1 MSKGLYYYKLQSP
14 YPEDVTKNCKLTINE
29 IDSNFL
35 SLKDED
41 IKSAVF
47 DKESKAVILT
57 RNDGDTIAVDLSDA
71 TYNLNVDKDCTDS
84 GVTLTI
90 TFDGKNGQESFTIN
104 NIVTADTF
112 KNVIEN
118 NVLSKV
124 ITDGTLKGDGTVTAP
139 LGINGTEKT
148 GVLAPVKEVIDL
160 TNGRKLPTA
169 AKKGTRYLT
178 IESVNDYG
186 YLYNVAALSKISNA
200 AKADGKGWRVPS
212 KADWDALLNSIEP
225 CSYANHETASC
236 HAELGRYAGKYLKSE
251 CGWVGQEDCACAS
264 TKPMN
269 GCELPST
276 DNSYVDASD
285 STVPSQTI
293 DTPKGIDKYG
303 FGIFPSGYAM
313 LDGYNRPRFSEYKN
327 TAIFWTTS
335 HVYGDENQD
344 IYVKKFDWNKSG
356 VMQEAQCPTPYF
368 SVRLVKDYDG
378 SNYFDTEYIDG
389 VAYKT
394 VLMPKSKQVW
404 LASNYAKK
412 EGFIKYTEGGEVPE
426 VVDVNNGQ
434 VRDNR
439 KVMFINEWN
448 GDYWEKRPM
457 NEGETVI
464 VEDNC
469 SMSGSSEVK
478 TICWSNENGDKEC
491 VEVEIPTV
499 VQNNLSYRV
508 YTTEN
513 CDQALVNVDDLAI
526 ERILNTI
533 IPIIENE
540 RKERLESESEI
551 RLAISAETQARISG
565 DTELSTRLELE
576 ESNRKTADTNLWA
589 EINNEK
595 LARASGDTEL
605 SIRIDEETSARTEA
619 DNAIEEKINSLSG
632 DTNASLEAIR
642 EAISAETNAR
652 EEADADLNTKL
663 NGEVDRAKEAE
674 KGLSDRIKA
683 EGERAIQAENSLS
696 TRIDEEAARATSK
709 ENEINNQ
716 LVDTSKSP
724 FTMSIASG
732 KDAPNIVIPSKDN
745 LDSHAIKIV
754 LDSNFGEI

>member
-178 IESVNDYG
+178 IEYINDYG

-251 CGWVGQEDCACAS
+251 CGWVGQEDCSCTS

-276 DNSYVDASD
+276 DNSYVDAGD

-303 FGIFPSGYAM
+303 FGILPSGYAM
-313 LDGYNRPRFSEYKN
+313 LDGYNRPTFNEYKN

-356 VMQEAQCPTPYF
+356 VMQEAQCPTPYL

-426 VVDVNNGQ
+426 VVDVNNGL

-478 TICWSNENGDKEC
+478 TICWSNEDGKKEC

-595 LARASGDTEL
+595 LARVSGDTEL

-642 EAISAETNAR
+642 AAISAETNAR
-652 EEADADLNTKL
+652 EEADADLETRL

>member
-84 GVTLTI
+84 GVTITI

-112 KNVIEN
+112 KNFIEN

-124 ITDGTLKGDGTVTAP
+124 ITDGTLKGYGTVTAP
-139 LGINGTEKT
+139 LGLNGTEKT

-178 IESVNDYG
+178 IEYINDYG

-276 DNSYVDASD
+276 DNSYVDAGD

-293 DTPKGIDKYG
+293 DTPNGIDKYG
-303 FGIFPSGYAM
+303 FGILPSGYAM
-313 LDGYNRPRFSEYKN
+313 LDGYNRPTFSEYKS

-356 VMQEAQCPTPYF
+356 VMQEAQCPTPYL

-394 VLMPKSKQVW
+394 VLMSKSKQVW

-426 VVDVNNGQ
+426 VVDVNNGL

-448 GDYWEKRPM
+448 GYYWEKRPM

-478 TICWSNENGDKEC
+478 TICWSNENGEKEC
-491 VEVEIPTV
+491 VDVEIPTV

-551 RLAISAETQARISG
+551 RLAISAETQARVSG
-565 DTELSTRLELE
+565 DTELSRRLELE
-576 ESNRKTADTNLWA
+576 ESNRNTADTNLWT
-589 EINNEK
+589 EINDEK
-595 LARASGDTEL
+595 LARENGDAEL
-605 SIRIDEETSARTEA
+605 SRRIDEEVSARTEA

-632 DTNASLEAIR
+632 DTNTSLEAIR
-642 EAISAETNAR
+642 AAISAETKAR
-652 EEADADLNTKL
+652 EDADADLETRL

-674 KGLSDRIKA
+674 KGLHEEIVA
-683 EGERAIQAENSLS
+683 ETERATQAENSLS
-696 TRIDEEAARATSK
+696 SRIDEEVARATSK
-709 ENEINNQ
+709 ENEINDQ

-745 LDSHAIKIV
+745 LDSHAIKIM

>member
-178 IESVNDYG
+178 IEYINDYG

-276 DNSYVDASD
+276 DNSYVDAD
-285 STVPSQTI
+285 DDTVPPQTV

-313 LDGYNRPRFSEYKN
+313 LDGYNRPSFKDYKN

-448 GDYWEKRPM
+448 GYYWEKRPM

-469 SMSGSSEVK
+469 SMSGSSEIK
-478 TICWSNENGDKEC
+478 TICWSNEDGEKEC
-491 VEVEIPTV
+491 VDVEIPTV
-499 VQNNLSYRV
+499 IQNNLSYRV

-513 CDQALVNVDDLAI
+513 CDQALVNVDDLAT

-565 DTELSTRLELE
+565 DTELSRRIELE

-589 EINNEK
+589 GINDEK
-595 LARASGDTEL
+595 LARISGDTEL
-605 SIRIDEETSARTEA
+605 SRRIDEETSARTEA

-642 EAISAETNAR
+642 AAISAEMKAR
-652 EEADADLNTKL
+652 EDADANLENRL
-663 NGEVDRAKEAE
+663 NGEVERAKGAEAAL
-674 KGLSDRIKA
+674 GDLIKA
-683 EGERAIQAENSLS
+683 EEERATQAETDLS
-696 TRIDEEAARATSK
+696 SRIDDEVSRATSK

-745 LDSHAIKIV
+745 LDSHAIKIM

>member
-251 CGWVGQEDCACAS
+251 CGWVGQEDCSCTS

-276 DNSYVDASD
+276 DNSYVDAGD

-303 FGIFPSGYAM
+303 FGILPSGYAM
-313 LDGYNRPRFSEYKN
+313 LDGYNRPSFNEYKN

-356 VMQEAQCPTPYF
+356 VMQEAQCPTHYL

-426 VVDVNNGQ
+426 VVDVNNGL

-478 TICWSNENGDKEC
+478 TICWSNDDGEKEC

-540 RKERLESESEI
+540 RNERLESESEI

-565 DTELSTRLELE
+565 DTELSRRLELE
-576 ESNRKTADTNLWA
+576 ESNRKTADTNLWTG
-589 EINNEK
+589 INDEK
-595 LARASGDTEL
+595 LARVSGDTEL
-605 SIRIDEETSARTEA
+605 LRRIDEEVSARTEA

-632 DTNASLEAIR
+632 DTNASLKAIR
-642 EAISAETNAR
+642 AAISAETKAR
-652 EEADADLNTKL
+652 QDADADLNTKL
-663 NGEVDRAKEAE
+663 NGEVERAKEAE

-683 EGERAIQAENSLS
+683 EGERAIQAEKSLS
-696 TRIDEEAARATSK
+696 SKIDEEAARATSK

-716 LVDTSKSP
+716 LVDTSNSP

-732 KDAPNIVIPSKDN
+732 KDVPNIVIPSKDN
-745 LDSHAIKIV
+745 LDSHAIKIM

>member
-71 TYNLNVDKDCTDS
+71 TYNLNVEKDCTDS

-212 KADWDALLNSIEP
+212 KADWDALLDSIEP

-276 DNSYVDASD
+276 DNSYVDAD
-285 STVPSQTI
+285 DDTVPPQTV

-313 LDGYNRPRFSEYKN
+313 LDGYNRPSFKDYKN

-426 VVDVNNGQ
+426 VVDVNNGL

-478 TICWSNENGDKEC
+478 TICWSNEDGEKEC
-491 VEVEIPTV
+491 VDVEIPTV

-551 RLAISAETQARISG
+551 RLAISAETQARVSG
-565 DTELSTRLELE
+565 DTELSRRLELE
-576 ESNRKTADTNLWA
+576 ESNRKTADTNLWTG
-589 EINNEK
+589 INDEK
-595 LARASGDTEL
+595 LARENGDAEL
-605 SIRIDEETSARTEA
+605 SRRIDEEVSARTEA

-642 EAISAETNAR
+642 AAISAETKAR
-652 EEADADLNTKL
+652 EDADADLETRL
-663 NGEVDRAKEAE
+663 NGEVERAKGAEAAL
-674 KGLSDRIKA
+674 GDLIKA
-683 EGERAIQAENSLS
+683 EEERATQAETDLS
-696 TRIDEEAARATSK
+696 SRIDDEVSRATSK

-732 KDAPNIVIPSKDN
+732 KDAPNIVIPSKDS
-745 LDSHAIKIV
+745 LDSHAIKIM

>member
-178 IESVNDYG
+178 IEYVNDYG

-225 CSYANHETASC
+225 CSYANHEAASC

-251 CGWVGQEDCACAS
+251 CGWVGQKDCSCTS

-276 DNSYVDASD
+276 DNSYVDAGNC
-285 STVPSQTI
+285 TVPSQTI

-303 FGIFPSGYAM
+303 FGILPSGYAM
-313 LDGYNRPRFSEYKN
+313 LDGYNRPSFREYKN

-356 VMQEAQCPTPYF
+356 VMQEAQCPTPYL

-412 EGFIKYTEGGEVPE
+412 EGFIKYAECGQVPE
-426 VVDVNNGQ
+426 VVDVNNGL

-448 GDYWEKRPM
+448 GYYWEKRPM

-478 TICWSNENGDKEC
+478 TICWSNEDGKKEC
-491 VEVEIPTV
+491 VDVEIPTV

-551 RLAISAETQARISG
+551 RLAISAETQARING
-565 DTELSTRLELE
+565 DTELSRRLKLE
-576 ESNRKTADTNLWA
+576 ECARKTADTNLWT

-595 LARASGDTEL
+595 LARISGDREL
-605 SIRIDEETSARTEA
+605 SRRIDEETSARTEA

-632 DTNASLEAIR
+632 DTNESLEAIR
-642 EAISAETNAR
+642 AAISAETKAR
-652 EEADADLNTKL
+652 QDADADLETRL
-663 NGEVDRAKEAE
+663 NGEVARAKGAEAALGE
-674 KGLSDRIKA
+674 EIVA
-683 EGERAIQAENSLS
+683 EEERATQAETDLS
-696 TRIDEEAARATSK
+696 SRIDDEVSRATSK

-732 KDAPNIVIPSKDN
+732 KDVPNIVIPSKDN
-745 LDSHAIKIV
+745 LDSHAIKIM
-754 LDSNFGEI
+754 LNSNFGEI

>member
-139 LGINGTEKT
+139 LGLNGTEKT

-178 IESVNDYG
+178 IEYINDYG

-251 CGWVGQEDCACAS
+251 CGWVGQEDCSCTS

-276 DNSYVDASD
+276 DNSYVDAGD

-303 FGIFPSGYAM
+303 FGILPSGYAM

-356 VMQEAQCPTPYF
+356 VMQEAQCPTTYL

-426 VVDVNNGQ
+426 VVDVNNGL

-457 NEGETVI
+457 SEGETVI

-478 TICWSNENGDKEC
+478 TICWSNENGEKEC
-491 VEVEIPTV
+491 VDVEIPTV

-540 RKERLESESEI
+540 RNERLESESEI

-565 DTELSTRLELE
+565 DTELSRRLELE
-576 ESNRKTADTNLWA
+576 ESNRKTADTNLWTG
-589 EINNEK
+589 INDEK
-595 LARASGDTEL
+595 LARVSGDTEL
-605 SIRIDEETSARTEA
+605 SRRIDEETSARTEA

-642 EAISAETNAR
+642 AAISAETNAR
-652 EEADADLNTKL
+652 EAADADLETRL
-663 NGEVDRAKEAE
+663 NGEVERAKGAEVALGDQIVAE
-674 KGLSDRIKA
+674 K
-683 EGERAIQAENSLS
+683 ERATQAENSLS
-696 TRIDEEAARATSK
+696 SKIDEEVARATSK

-732 KDAPNIVIPSKDN
+732 KDVPNIVIPSKDN
-745 LDSHAIKIV
+745 LDSHAIKIM

>member
-251 CGWVGQEDCACAS
+251 CGWVGQEDCSCTS

-303 FGIFPSGYAM
+303 FGILPSGYAM
-313 LDGYNRPRFSEYKN
+313 LDGYNRPTFSEYKS

-356 VMQEAQCPTPYF
+356 VMQEAQCPTPYL

-412 EGFIKYTEGGEVPE
+412 EGFIKYAEGGEVPE
-426 VVDVNNGQ
+426 VVDVNNGL

-478 TICWSNENGDKEC
+478 TICWSNEDGEKEC
-491 VEVEIPTV
+491 VDVEIPTV

-513 CDQALVNVDDLAI
+513 CDQALVNVDDLAT

-565 DTELSTRLELE
+565 DTELSRRLELE
-576 ESNRKTADTNLWA
+576 ESNRNTADTILWT

-595 LARASGDTEL
+595 LARVSGDTEL
-605 SIRIDEETSARTEA
+605 SRRIDEETSARTEA

-632 DTNASLEAIR
+632 DTNASLESIR
-642 EAISAETNAR
+642 AAISAETKDR
-652 EEADADLNTKL
+652 EDADADLETRL

-696 TRIDEEAARATSK
+696 SKIDEEAARATSK

-732 KDAPNIVIPSKDN
+732 KDVPNIVIPSKDN
-745 LDSHAIKIV
+745 LDSHAIKIM

>member
-71 TYNLNVDKDCTDS
+71 TYNLNVEKDCTDS
-84 GVTLTI
+84 GVTITI

-139 LGINGTEKT
+139 LGLNGTEKT

-212 KADWDALLNSIEP
+212 KADWDALLDSIEP

-276 DNSYVDASD
+276 DNSYVDAD
-285 STVPSQTI
+285 DDTVPPQTI

-313 LDGYNRPRFSEYKN
+313 LDGYNRPRFRDYKN

-469 SMSGSSEVK
+469 SMSGSSEIK

-565 DTELSTRLELE
+565 DTELSKRLELE

-595 LARASGDTEL
+595 LARVSGDTEL
-605 SIRIDEETSARTEA
+605 SIRINEEVSARTEA

-632 DTNASLEAIR
+632 DTNESLEDIR
-642 EAISAETNAR
+642 AAISAETNAR
-652 EEADADLNTKL
+652 EEADADLETRL
-663 NGEVDRAKEAE
+663 NGEVERAKEAE
-674 KGLSDRIKA
+674 KGLGDRITV
-683 EGERAIQAENSLS
+683 EEDRARQAENSLS
-696 TRIDEEAARATSK
+696 SKIDEEAARATSK

-732 KDAPNIVIPSKDN
+732 KDVPNIVIPSKDN

>member
-178 IESVNDYG
+178 IEYINDYG

-313 LDGYNRPRFSEYKN
+313 LDGYNRPTFSEYKN

-356 VMQEAQCPTPYF
+356 VMQEAQCPTPYL

-426 VVDVNNGQ
+426 VVDVNNGL

-478 TICWSNENGDKEC
+478 TICWSNEDGEKEC
-491 VEVEIPTV
+491 VDVEIPTV

-551 RLAISAETQARISG
+551 RIAISAETQARISG
-565 DTELSTRLELE
+565 DTELLRRIELE
-576 ESNRKTADTNLWA
+576 ESNRNTADTNLWA

-595 LARASGDTEL
+595 LARVSGDTEL
-605 SIRIDEETSARTEA
+605 SRRIDEETSARTEA
-619 DNAIEEKINSLSG
+619 DNTIEEKINSLSG

-642 EAISAETNAR
+642 AAISAETNAR
-652 EEADADLNTKL
+652 EEADADLETRL
-663 NGEVDRAKEAE
+663 NGEVARAKEAE
-674 KGLSDRIKA
+674 KGLGDLITA
-683 EGERAIQAENSLS
+683 EKERATQAENSLS
-696 TRIDEEAARATSK
+696 SRIDDEVSRATSR

-732 KDAPNIVIPSKDN
+732 KDVPNIVIPSKDN
-745 LDSHAIKIV
+745 LDSHAIKIM

>member
-47 DKESKAVILT
+47 DKESKTVILT
-57 RNDGDTIAVDLSDA
+57 RNDGNTIAVDLSDA

-212 KADWDALLNSIEP
+212 KADWDALLDSIEP

-269 GCELPST
+269 GCELPYT
-276 DNSYVDASD
+276 DNSYVDAD
-285 STVPSQTI
+285 DDTVPPQTV

-313 LDGYNRPRFSEYKN
+313 LDGYNRPSFRDYKN

-356 VMQEAQCPTPYF
+356 VMQEAQCPTHYL

-478 TICWSNENGDKEC
+478 TICWSNEDGDKEC

-513 CDQALVNVDDLAI
+513 CDQALVNVDDLAT

-540 RKERLESESEI
+540 RNERLESESEI

-565 DTELSTRLELE
+565 DTELSSRLELE
-576 ESNRKTADTNLWA
+576 ENNRKTADTNLWA

-595 LARASGDTEL
+595 LARVSGDTEL
-605 SIRIDEETSARTEA
+605 SIKIDEEASARTEA

-642 EAISAETNAR
+642 AAISAETKAR
-652 EEADADLNTKL
+652 QDADADLETRL
-663 NGEVDRAKEAE
+663 NGEVARATEAE
-674 KGLSDRIKA
+674 KGLSDQIVA
-683 EGERAIQAENSLS
+683 EEERATQAETDLS
-696 TRIDEEAARATSK
+696 SRIDDEVSRATSR
-709 ENEINNQ
+709 EDEIDNQ

>member
-57 RNDGDTIAVDLSDA
+57 RNDGNTIAVDLSDA

-313 LDGYNRPRFSEYKN
+313 LDGYNRPSFRDYKN

-356 VMQEAQCPTPYF
+356 VMQEAQCPTPYL

-478 TICWSNENGDKEC
+478 TICWSNEDGEKEC
-491 VEVEIPTV
+491 VDVEIPTV

-565 DTELSTRLELE
+565 DTELSRRLELE
-576 ESNRKTADTNLWA
+576 ESNRNTADTNLWT

-605 SIRIDEETSARTEA
+605 SRRIDEETSARTEA

-642 EAISAETNAR
+642 AAISAETKAR
-652 EEADADLNTKL
+652 EDADANLDTKL

-674 KGLSDRIKA
+674 KGLHEEIVA
-683 EGERAIQAENSLS
+683 ETERATQAENSLS
-696 TRIDEEAARATSK
+696 TRIDDEVSRATSR
-709 ENEINNQ
+709 EDEIDNQ

>member
-139 LGINGTEKT
+139 LGLNGTEKT

-178 IESVNDYG
+178 IEYINDYG

-251 CGWVGQEDCACAS
+251 CGWVGQEDCSCTS

-276 DNSYVDASD
+276 DNSYVDAAD

-303 FGIFPSGYAM
+303 FGILPSGYAM

-356 VMQEAQCPTPYF
+356 VMQEAQCPTTYL

-426 VVDVNNGQ
+426 VVDVNNGL

-457 NEGETVI
+457 SEGETVI

-478 TICWSNENGDKEC
+478 TICWSNENGEKEC
-491 VEVEIPTV
+491 VDVEIPTV

-540 RKERLESESEI
+540 RNERLESESEI

-565 DTELSTRLELE
+565 DTELSKRLELE
-576 ESNRKTADTNLWA
+576 ESNRKTADTNLWTG
-589 EINNEK
+589 INDEK
-595 LARASGDTEL
+595 LARENGDAEL
-605 SIRIDEETSARTEA
+605 SRRIDEEVSARTEA

-642 EAISAETNAR
+642 AAISAETNAR
-652 EEADADLNTKL
+652 EDADAELNTKL
-663 NGEVDRAKEAE
+663 NGEVERAKEAE

-696 TRIDEEAARATSK
+696 SKIDEEAARATSK

-732 KDAPNIVIPSKDN
+732 KDVPNIVIPSKDN

>member
-57 RNDGDTIAVDLSDA
+57 RNDGNTIAVDLSDA

-178 IESVNDYG
+178 IEYINDYG

-212 KADWDALLNSIEP
+212 KADWDALLDSIEP

-276 DNSYVDASD
+276 DNSYVDTD
-285 STVPSQTI
+285 DDTVPPQTV

-313 LDGYNRPRFSEYKN
+313 LDGYNRPRFRDYKN

-457 NEGETVI
+457 SEGETVI

-469 SMSGSSEVK
+469 SMSGSSEIK
-478 TICWSNENGDKEC
+478 TICWSNEDGKKEC
-491 VEVEIPTV
+491 VDVEIPTV

-540 RKERLESESEI
+540 RNERLESESEI

-595 LARASGDTEL
+595 LARVSGDTEL
-605 SIRIDEETSARTEA
+605 LRRLDEEVSARTEA
-619 DNAIEEKINSLSG
+619 DNAIDEKINSLSG
-632 DTNASLEAIR
+632 DTNASLDAIR
-642 EAISAETNAR
+642 VAISAETKAR
-652 EEADADLNTKL
+652 QDADADLGTRL
-663 NGEVDRAKEAE
+663 NGEVERAKEAE

-683 EGERAIQAENSLS
+683 EGERAIQAEKSLS
-696 TRIDEEAARATSK
+696 SKIDEEAARATSK

-724 FTMSIASG
+724 FTMRIASG

-745 LDSHAIKIV
+745 LDSHAIKIM

>member
-112 KNVIEN
+112 KNFIEN

-139 LGINGTEKT
+139 LGLNGTEKT

-178 IESVNDYG
+178 IEYINDYG

-276 DNSYVDASD
+276 DNSYVDAD
-285 STVPSQTI
+285 DDTVPPQTV

-313 LDGYNRPRFSEYKN
+313 LDGYNRPSFRDYKN

-478 TICWSNENGDKEC
+478 TICWSNEDGEKEC

-565 DTELSTRLELE
+565 DTELSRRLELE
-576 ESNRKTADTNLWA
+576 ENDRKTADTNLWA

-595 LARASGDTEL
+595 LARENGDAEL
-605 SIRIDEETSARTEA
+605 SRRIDEETSARTEA

-642 EAISAETNAR
+642 AAISAETKAR
-652 EEADADLNTKL
+652 EDADADLETRL

-674 KGLSDRIKA
+674 KGLHEEIVA
-683 EGERAIQAENSLS
+683 ETERATQAENSLS
-696 TRIDEEAARATSK
+696 SRIDEEVARATSK

-724 FTMSIASG
+724 FTMNIASG
-732 KDAPNIVIPSKDN
+732 KDVPNIVIPSKDN
-745 LDSHAIKIV
+745 LDSHAINIM

>member
-124 ITDGTLKGDGTVTAP
+124 ITDGTLKGDGTVTSP
-139 LGINGTEKT
+139 LGLNGTEKT

-178 IESVNDYG
+178 IEYINDYG

-251 CGWVGQEDCACAS
+251 CGWVGQEDCSCTS

-276 DNSYVDASD
+276 DNSYVDAGD

-313 LDGYNRPRFSEYKN
+313 LDGYNRPSFRDYKN

-356 VMQEAQCPTPYF
+356 VMQEAQCPTHYL

-478 TICWSNENGDKEC
+478 TICWSNEDGDKEC

-513 CDQALVNVDDLAI
+513 CDQALVNVDDLAT

-540 RKERLESESEI
+540 RNERLESESEI

-565 DTELSTRLELE
+565 DTELSRRLELE

-595 LARASGDTEL
+595 LARENGDAEL
-605 SIRIDEETSARTEA
+605 SRRIDEETSARTEA
-619 DNAIEEKINSLSG
+619 DKAIEEKINSLSG

-642 EAISAETNAR
+642 EAISAETKAR
-652 EEADADLNTKL
+652 QDADAELETRL

-683 EGERAIQAENSLS
+683 EGERAIQAEKSLS
-696 TRIDEEAARATSK
+696 SKIDEEAARATSK

-732 KDAPNIVIPSKDN
+732 KDVPNIVIPSKDN
-745 LDSHAIKIV
+745 LDSHAIKIM

>member
-47 DKESKAVILT
+47 DKDSKAVILT

-178 IESVNDYG
+178 IEYINDYG

-251 CGWVGQEDCACAS
+251 CGWVGQEDCSCTS

-276 DNSYVDASD
+276 DNSYVDAGD

-303 FGIFPSGYAM
+303 FGILPSGYAM
-313 LDGYNRPRFSEYKN
+313 LDGYNRPTFNEYKS

-356 VMQEAQCPTPYF
+356 VMQEAQCPTTYL

-426 VVDVNNGQ
+426 VVDVNNGL

-457 NEGETVI
+457 SEGETVI

-478 TICWSNENGDKEC
+478 TICWSNENGEKEC

-540 RKERLESESEI
+540 RNERLESESEI

-565 DTELSTRLELE
+565 DTELSGRLELE
-576 ESNRKTADTNLWA
+576 ESNRKTADTNLWTG
-589 EINNEK
+589 INDEK
-595 LARASGDTEL
+595 LARENGDAEL
-605 SIRIDEETSARTEA
+605 SRRIDEEISARTEA

-632 DTNASLEAIR
+632 DTNESLEDIR
-642 EAISAETNAR
+642 AAISAETKAR
-652 EEADADLNTKL
+652 QDADADLETRL
-663 NGEVDRAKEAE
+663 NGEVARAKEAE
-674 KGLSDRIKA
+674 AALADQIVA
-683 EGERAIQAENSLS
+683 EEERATQAENSLS
-696 TRIDEEAARATSK
+696 SKIDDEVSRATSK

-732 KDAPNIVIPSKDN
+732 KDVPNIVIPSKDN
-745 LDSHAIKIV
+745 LDSHAIKIM

>member
-178 IESVNDYG
+178 IEYINDYG
-186 YLYNVAALSKISNA
+186 YLYNVAALSKISDA

-251 CGWVGQEDCACAS
+251 CGWVGQEDCSCTS

-276 DNSYVDASD
+276 DNSYVDAGD

-303 FGIFPSGYAM
+303 FGILPSGYAM
-313 LDGYNRPRFSEYKN
+313 LDGYNRPTFNEYKN

-356 VMQEAQCPTPYF
+356 VMQEAQCPTPYL

-469 SMSGSSEVK
+469 SMSGSSEIK
-478 TICWSNENGDKEC
+478 TICWSNEDGEKEC
-491 VEVEIPTV
+491 VEVDIPTV

-513 CDQALVNVDDLAI
+513 CDQALVNVDDLAT

-565 DTELSTRLELE
+565 DTELSRRLELE

-595 LARASGDTEL
+595 LARENGDAEL
-605 SIRIDEETSARTEA
+605 SRRIDEEISARTEA

-642 EAISAETNAR
+642 AAISAETNAR

-663 NGEVDRAKEAE
+663 NGEVERAKGAEAA
-674 KGLSDRIKA
+674 LSDRIKA

-696 TRIDEEAARATSK
+696 TRIDDEVSRATSR
-709 ENEINNQ
+709 EDEIDNQ

>member
-71 TYNLNVDKDCTDS
+71 TYNLNVEKDCTDS

-160 TNGRKLPTA
+160 TNRRKLPTA

-178 IESVNDYG
+178 IEYINDYG

-251 CGWVGQEDCACAS
+251 CGWVGQEDCSCTS

-303 FGIFPSGYAM
+303 FGILPSGYAM
-313 LDGYNRPRFSEYKN
+313 LDGYNRPTFNEYKS

-356 VMQEAQCPTPYF
+356 VMQEAQCPTPYL

-426 VVDVNNGQ
+426 VVDVNNGL

-478 TICWSNENGDKEC
+478 TICWSNENGEKEC

-513 CDQALVNVDDLAI
+513 CDQALVNVDDLAT

-565 DTELSTRLELE
+565 DTELSSRLELE
-576 ESNRKTADTNLWA
+576 ESNRKTADTNLWT

-595 LARASGDTEL
+595 LARVSGDTEL
-605 SIRIDEETSARTEA
+605 SIKIDEEASARTEA
-619 DNAIEEKINSLSG
+619 DNTIEEKINSLSG

-642 EAISAETNAR
+642 AAISAETKAR
-652 EEADADLNTKL
+652 QDADADLDTKL
-663 NGEVDRAKEAE
+663 KGEVERAKGAEAAL
-674 KGLSDRIKA
+674 GDLIQA
-683 EGERAIQAENSLS
+683 EEERATQAENSLS
-696 TRIDEEAARATSK
+696 SKIDEEAARATSK

>member
-139 LGINGTEKT
+139 LGLNGTEKT

-160 TNGRKLPTA
+160 TNGKKLPTA

-178 IESVNDYG
+178 IEYINDYG

-251 CGWVGQEDCACAS
+251 CGWVGQEDCSCTS

-276 DNSYVDASD
+276 DNSYVDAGD

-303 FGIFPSGYAM
+303 FGILPSGYAM
-313 LDGYNRPRFSEYKN
+313 LDGYNRPNFNEYKN

-356 VMQEAQCPTPYF
+356 VMQEAQCPTHYL

-426 VVDVNNGQ
+426 VVDVNNGL

-478 TICWSNENGDKEC
+478 TICWSNEDGEKEC
-491 VEVEIPTV
+491 VDVEIPTV

-540 RKERLESESEI
+540 RNERLESESEI

-565 DTELSTRLELE
+565 DTELSRRLELE

-595 LARASGDTEL
+595 LARVSGDTEL

-632 DTNASLEAIR
+632 DTNASLEDIR
-642 EAISAETNAR
+642 AAISAETNAR
-652 EEADADLNTKL
+652 EAADAELNTKL
-663 NGEVDRAKEAE
+663 NGEVARAKGAEAAL
-674 KGLSDRIKA
+674 GDQIVA
-683 EGERAIQAENSLS
+683 EEERATQAETDLS
-696 TRIDEEAARATSK
+696 SRIDDEVSRATSK

-732 KDAPNIVIPSKDN
+732 KDVPNIVIPSKDN
-745 LDSHAIKIV
+745 LDSHAIKIM

>member
-139 LGINGTEKT
+139 LGLNGTEKT

-178 IESVNDYG
+178 IEYINDYG

-276 DNSYVDASD
+276 DNSYVDAD
-285 STVPSQTI
+285 DDTVPPQTV

-313 LDGYNRPRFSEYKN
+313 LDGYNRPSFSEYKN

-356 VMQEAQCPTPYF
+356 VMQEAQCPTTYL

-426 VVDVNNGQ
+426 VVDVNNGL

-457 NEGETVI
+457 SEGETVI

-478 TICWSNENGDKEC
+478 TICWSNEDGEKEC
-491 VEVEIPTV
+491 VDVEIPTV

-513 CDQALVNVDDLAI
+513 CDQALVNVDDLAT

-565 DTELSTRLELE
+565 DTELSRRLELE

-589 EINNEK
+589 EINDEK
-595 LARASGDTEL
+595 LARENGDAEL
-605 SIRIDEETSARTEA
+605 LRKIDEEVSARTEA

-642 EAISAETNAR
+642 AAISAETNAR
-652 EEADADLNTKL
+652 EAADAELNTKL
-663 NGEVDRAKEAE
+663 NGEVERAKEAE

-683 EGERAIQAENSLS
+683 EGERAIQAEKSLS
-696 TRIDEEAARATSK
+696 SKIDEEAARATSK

-732 KDAPNIVIPSKDN
+732 KDVPNIVIPSKDN

>member
-178 IESVNDYG
+178 IEYINDYG

-251 CGWVGQEDCACAS
+251 CGWVGQEDCSCTS

-276 DNSYVDASD
+276 DNSYVDAGD

-303 FGIFPSGYAM
+303 FGILPSGYAM
-313 LDGYNRPRFSEYKN
+313 LDGYNRPTFNEYKS

-356 VMQEAQCPTPYF
+356 VMQEAQCPTPYL

-426 VVDVNNGQ
+426 VVDVNNGL

-478 TICWSNENGDKEC
+478 TICWSNEDGEKEC
-491 VEVEIPTV
+491 VDVEIPTV

-565 DTELSTRLELE
+565 DTELSRRIELE

-589 EINNEK
+589 GINDEK
-595 LARASGDTEL
+595 LARISGDTEL
-605 SIRIDEETSARTEA
+605 SRRIDEEVSARTEA

-642 EAISAETNAR
+642 AAISAETKAR
-652 EEADADLNTKL
+652 EDADADLETRL

-674 KGLSDRIKA
+674 KGLHEEIVA
-683 EGERAIQAENSLS
+683 ETERATQAENSLS
-696 TRIDEEAARATSK
+696 SRIDEEVSRATSR
-709 ENEINNQ
+709 EDEIDNQ

>member
-112 KNVIEN
+112 KNFIEN

-139 LGINGTEKT
+139 LGLNGTEKT

-160 TNGRKLPTA
+160 TNGRKLPTT

-178 IESVNDYG
+178 IEYINDYG

-251 CGWVGQEDCACAS
+251 CGWVGQEDCSCTS

-276 DNSYVDASD
+276 DNSYVDAD
-285 STVPSQTI
+285 DDTVPSQTV

-303 FGIFPSGYAM
+303 FGILPSGYAM
-313 LDGYNRPRFSEYKN
+313 LDGYNRPTFSEYKS

-478 TICWSNENGDKEC
+478 TICWSNEDGEKEC

-513 CDQALVNVDDLAI
+513 CDQALVNVDDLAT

-565 DTELSTRLELE
+565 DTELSRRLELE

-595 LARASGDTEL
+595 LARENGDAEL
-605 SIRIDEETSARTEA
+605 SRKIDEEVSARTEA

-642 EAISAETNAR
+642 AAISAETKAR
-652 EEADADLNTKL
+652 EDADADLEIRL

-674 KGLSDRIKA
+674 KGLHEEIVA
-683 EGERAIQAENSLS
+683 ETERATQVENSLS
-696 TRIDEEAARATSK
+696 TRIDDEVSRATSR
-709 ENEINNQ
+709 EDEIDNQ

>member
-251 CGWVGQEDCACAS
+251 CGWVGQEDCSCTS

-276 DNSYVDASD
+276 DNSYVDAGD

-303 FGIFPSGYAM
+303 FGILPSGYAM
-313 LDGYNRPRFSEYKN
+313 LDGYNRPSFNEYKN

-356 VMQEAQCPTPYF
+356 VMQEAQCPTPYL

-426 VVDVNNGQ
+426 VVDVNNGL

-478 TICWSNENGDKEC
+478 TICWSNEDGEKEC
-491 VEVEIPTV
+491 VDVEIPTV

-565 DTELSTRLELE
+565 DTELSRRLEFE

-595 LARASGDTEL
+595 LARENGDAEL
-605 SIRIDEETSARTEA
+605 SRRIDEEISARTEA

-642 EAISAETNAR
+642 AAISAETNAR
-652 EEADADLNTKL
+652 EEADADLETRL
-663 NGEVDRAKEAE
+663 NGEVNRAKEAE

-683 EGERAIQAENSLS
+683 EEERAIQAENSLS
-696 TRIDEEAARATSK
+696 SKINEEVSRATSR
-709 ENEINNQ
+709 EDEIDNQ

>member
-139 LGINGTEKT
+139 LGLNGTEKT

-178 IESVNDYG
+178 IEYINDYG

-212 KADWDALLNSIEP
+212 KADWDALLDSIEP

-251 CGWVGQEDCACAS
+251 CGWVGQEDCSCTS

-276 DNSYVDASD
+276 DNSYVDAGD

-303 FGIFPSGYAM
+303 FGILPSGYAM
-313 LDGYNRPRFSEYKN
+313 LDGYNRPTFSEYKN

-356 VMQEAQCPTPYF
+356 VMQEAQCPTHYL

-426 VVDVNNGQ
+426 VVDVNNGL

-478 TICWSNENGDKEC
+478 TICWSNENGEKEC

-540 RKERLESESEI
+540 RNERLESESEI

-565 DTELSTRLELE
+565 DTELSRRLELE

-595 LARASGDTEL
+595 LARENGDAEL
-605 SIRIDEETSARTEA
+605 SRRIDEETSARTEA

-642 EAISAETNAR
+642 AAISAETKAR
-652 EEADADLNTKL
+652 QDADADLETRL
-663 NGEVDRAKEAE
+663 NGEVERAKGAE

-696 TRIDEEAARATSK
+696 SKIDEEAARATSK

-732 KDAPNIVIPSKDN
+732 KDVPNIVIPSKDN
-745 LDSHAIKIV
+745 LDSHAIKIM

>member
-178 IESVNDYG
+178 IEYINDYG

-251 CGWVGQEDCACAS
+251 CGWVGQEDCSCTS

-276 DNSYVDASD
+276 DNSYVDAGD

-293 DTPKGIDKYG
+293 DTPNGIDKYG
-303 FGIFPSGYAM
+303 FGILPSGYAM
-313 LDGYNRPRFSEYKN
+313 LDGYNRPTFSEYKS

-356 VMQEAQCPTPYF
+356 VMQEAQCPTPYL

-426 VVDVNNGQ
+426 VVDVNNGL

-478 TICWSNENGDKEC
+478 TICWSNEDGEKEC
-491 VEVEIPTV
+491 VDVEIPTV

-551 RLAISAETQARISG
+551 RLAISAETQARVSG
-565 DTELSTRLELE
+565 DTELSRRIELE

-589 EINNEK
+589 GINDEK
-595 LARASGDTEL
+595 LARVSGDTEL
-605 SIRIDEETSARTEA
+605 SRRIDEETSARTEA

-642 EAISAETNAR
+642 AAISAETKAR
-652 EEADADLNTKL
+652 EDADADLETRL

-674 KGLSDRIKA
+674 KGLHEEIVA
-683 EGERAIQAENSLS
+683 ETERATQAENSLS
-696 TRIDEEAARATSK
+696 TRIDDEVSRATSR
-709 ENEINNQ
+709 EDEIDNQ

>member
-57 RNDGDTIAVDLSDA
+57 RNDGNTIAVDLSDA

-178 IESVNDYG
+178 IEYINDYG

-212 KADWDALLNSIEP
+212 KADWDALLDSIEP

-276 DNSYVDASD
+276 DNSYVDAD
-285 STVPSQTI
+285 DDTVPPQTI

-313 LDGYNRPRFSEYKN
+313 LDGYNRPRFRDYKN

-478 TICWSNENGDKEC
+478 TICWSNEDGDKEC

-513 CDQALVNVDDLAI
+513 CDQALVNVDDLAT

-565 DTELSTRLELE
+565 DTELSRRLELE

-595 LARASGDTEL
+595 LARENGDAEL
-605 SIRIDEETSARTEA
+605 SRRIDEEVSARTEA

-642 EAISAETNAR
+642 AAISAETKAR
-652 EEADADLNTKL
+652 QDADAELGTRL
-663 NGEVDRAKEAE
+663 NGEVERAKGAEAAL
-674 KGLSDRIKA
+674 GDQIVA
-683 EGERAIQAENSLS
+683 EEERATQAETDLS
-696 TRIDEEAARATSK
+696 SRIDDEVSRATSR
-709 ENEINNQ
+709 EDEIDNQ

>member
-139 LGINGTEKT
+139 LGLNGTEKT

-160 TNGRKLPTA
+160 TNGKKLPTA

-178 IESVNDYG
+178 IEYINDYG

-251 CGWVGQEDCACAS
+251 CGWVGQEDCSCTS

-276 DNSYVDASD
+276 DNSYVDAGD

-303 FGIFPSGYAM
+303 FGILPSGYAM
-313 LDGYNRPRFSEYKN
+313 LDGYNRPTFSEYKN

-344 IYVKKFDWNKSG
+344 IYVKKFDWNKRG
-356 VMQEAQCPTPYF
+356 VMQEAKCTTTYL

-426 VVDVNNGQ
+426 VVDVNNGL

-478 TICWSNENGDKEC
+478 TICWSNEDGEKEC
-491 VEVEIPTV
+491 VDVEIPTV

-513 CDQALVNVDDLAI
+513 CDQVLVNVDDLAT

-565 DTELSTRLELE
+565 DTELSRRLELE
-576 ESNRKTADTNLWA
+576 ESDRKTADTKLWA

-595 LARASGDTEL
+595 LARENGDAEL
-605 SIRIDEETSARTEA
+605 SRRIDEETSARTEA

-642 EAISAETNAR
+642 AAISAETKAR
-652 EEADADLNTKL
+652 QDADADLDTKL
-663 NGEVDRAKEAE
+663 NGEV
-674 KGLSDRIKA
+674 
-683 EGERAIQAENSLS
+683 
-696 TRIDEEAARATSK
+696 
-709 ENEINNQ
+709 
-716 LVDTSKSP
+716 
-724 FTMSIASG
+724 
-732 KDAPNIVIPSKDN
+732 
-745 LDSHAIKIV
+745 
-754 LDSNFGEI
+754 

>member
-178 IESVNDYG
+178 IEYINDYG

-251 CGWVGQEDCACAS
+251 CGWVGQEDCSCTS

-276 DNSYVDASD
+276 DNSYVDAAD

-303 FGIFPSGYAM
+303 FGILPSGYAM

-356 VMQEAQCPTPYF
+356 VMQEAQCPTTYL

-469 SMSGSSEVK
+469 SMSGSSEIK
-478 TICWSNENGDKEC
+478 TICWSNENGEKEC

-513 CDQALVNVDDLAI
+513 CDQALVNVDDLAT

-565 DTELSTRLELE
+565 DTELSRRLELE
-576 ESNRKTADTNLWA
+576 ENNRKTADTNLWT
-589 EINNEK
+589 EINAETQ
-595 LARASGDTEL
+595 ARVSGDTEL
-605 SIRIDEETSARTEA
+605 SRRIDEEVSARTEA

-642 EAISAETNAR
+642 AAISAETKAR
-652 EEADADLNTKL
+652 EDADADLETRL

-674 KGLSDRIKA
+674 KGLHEEIVA
-683 EGERAIQAENSLS
+683 ETERATQVENSLS
-696 TRIDEEAARATSK
+696 TRIDDEVSRATSR
-709 ENEINNQ
+709 EDEIDNQ

>member
-178 IESVNDYG
+178 IEYINDYG

-251 CGWVGQEDCACAS
+251 CGWVGQEDCSCTS

-276 DNSYVDASD
+276 DNSYVDAGD

-303 FGIFPSGYAM
+303 FGILPSGFAM
-313 LDGYNRPRFSEYKN
+313 LDGYNRPTFNEYKS

-356 VMQEAQCPTPYF
+356 VMQEAQCPTHYL

-394 VLMPKSKQVW
+394 VLMSKSKQVW

-426 VVDVNNGQ
+426 VVDVNNGL

-478 TICWSNENGDKEC
+478 TICWSNENGEKEC
-491 VEVEIPTV
+491 VDVEIPTV

-565 DTELSTRLELE
+565 DTELSGRLELE
-576 ESNRKTADTNLWA
+576 ESNRNTADTNLWA

-595 LARASGDTEL
+595 LARVSGDTEL
-605 SIRIDEETSARTEA
+605 SIRINEEVSARTEA
-619 DNAIEEKINSLSG
+619 DNAIKEKINSLSG

-642 EAISAETNAR
+642 AAISAETKAR
-652 EEADADLNTKL
+652 QDADADLDTKL

-674 KGLSDRIKA
+674 KGLHEEIVA
-683 EGERAIQAENSLS
+683 ETERATQVENSLS
-696 TRIDEEAARATSK
+696 TRIDDEVSRATSK

-732 KDAPNIVIPSKDN
+732 KDVPNIVIPSKDN

>member
-47 DKESKAVILT
+47 DKESKTVILT

-90 TFDGKNGQESFTIN
+90 TFDGKDGQESFTIN

-139 LGINGTEKT
+139 LGLNGTEKT

-178 IESVNDYG
+178 IEYINDYG

-276 DNSYVDASD
+276 DNSYVDAD
-285 STVPSQTI
+285 DDTVPPQTV

-303 FGIFPSGYAM
+303 FGIFPSGCAM

-356 VMQEAQCPTPYF
+356 VMQEAQCPTPYL

-426 VVDVNNGQ
+426 VVDVNNGL

-478 TICWSNENGDKEC
+478 TICWSNEDGDKEC

-565 DTELSTRLELE
+565 DTELSRRLELE
-576 ESNRKTADTNLWA
+576 ENNRKTADTNLWA

-595 LARASGDTEL
+595 LARENGDAEL
-605 SIRIDEETSARTEA
+605 SRRIDEETSARTEA

-642 EAISAETNAR
+642 AAISAETKAR
-652 EEADADLNTKL
+652 EDADADLETKL
-663 NGEVDRAKEAE
+663 NGEVERAKGAEAAL
-674 KGLSDRIKA
+674 GDRIKA
-683 EGERAIQAENSLS
+683 EEDRATQVENSLS
-696 TRIDEEAARATSK
+696 TRIDDEVSRATSR
-709 ENEINNQ
+709 EDEIDNQ

>member
-1 MSKGLYYYKLQSP
+1 
-14 YPEDVTKNCKLTINE
+14 
-29 IDSNFL
+29 
-35 SLKDED
+35 
-41 IKSAVF
+41 
-47 DKESKAVILT
+47 
-57 RNDGDTIAVDLSDA
+57 
-71 TYNLNVDKDCTDS
+71 
-84 GVTLTI
+84 
-90 TFDGKNGQESFTIN
+90 
-104 NIVTADTF
+104 
-112 KNVIEN
+112 
-118 NVLSKV
+118 
-124 ITDGTLKGDGTVTAP
+124 
-139 LGINGTEKT
+139 
-148 GVLAPVKEVIDL
+148 
-160 TNGRKLPTA
+160 
-169 AKKGTRYLT
+169 
-178 IESVNDYG
+178 
-186 YLYNVAALSKISNA
+186 
-200 AKADGKGWRVPS
+200 
-212 KADWDALLNSIEP
+212 
-225 CSYANHETASC
+225 
-236 HAELGRYAGKYLKSE
+236 
-251 CGWVGQEDCACAS
+251 
-264 TKPMN
+264 MN

-276 DNSYVDASD
+276 DNSYVDAGD

-303 FGIFPSGYAM
+303 FGILPSGYAM
-313 LDGYNRPRFSEYKN
+313 LDGYNRPTFSEYKN

-478 TICWSNENGDKEC
+478 TICWSNEDGEKEC

-565 DTELSTRLELE
+565 DTELSRRLELE

-595 LARASGDTEL
+595 LARENGDAEL
-605 SIRIDEETSARTEA
+605 SRRIDEETSARTEA

-642 EAISAETNAR
+642 AAISAETKAR
-652 EEADADLNTKL
+652 EDADADLETRL

-674 KGLSDRIKA
+674 KGLHEEIVA
-683 EGERAIQAENSLS
+683 ETERATQAENSLS
-696 TRIDEEAARATSK
+696 TRIDDEVSRATSR
-709 ENEINNQ
+709 EDEIDNQ

>member
-71 TYNLNVDKDCTDS
+71 TYNLNVEKDCTDS

-178 IESVNDYG
+178 IEYINDYG

-251 CGWVGQEDCACAS
+251 CGWVGQEDCSCTS

-276 DNSYVDASD
+276 DNSYVDAGD

-303 FGIFPSGYAM
+303 FGILPSGYAM

-356 VMQEAQCPTPYF
+356 VMQEAQCPTPYL

-426 VVDVNNGQ
+426 VVDVNNGL

-478 TICWSNENGDKEC
+478 TICWSNEDGEKEC

-540 RKERLESESEI
+540 RNERLESESEI
-551 RLAISAETQARISG
+551 RLAISAETQARING
-565 DTELSTRLELE
+565 DTELSGRLELE

-595 LARASGDTEL
+595 LARVSGDTEL
-605 SIRIDEETSARTEA
+605 LRRIDEETSARTEA

-642 EAISAETNAR
+642 AAISAETNAR
-652 EEADADLNTKL
+652 EAADAELNTKL
-663 NGEVDRAKEAE
+663 NGEVERAKEAE

-683 EGERAIQAENSLS
+683 EGERAIQAEKSLS
-696 TRIDEEAARATSK
+696 SKIDEEVARATSK

-732 KDAPNIVIPSKDN
+732 KDVPNIVIPSKDN
-745 LDSHAIKIV
+745 LDSHAIKIM

>member
-212 KADWDALLNSIEP
+212 KADWDALLDSIEP

-313 LDGYNRPRFSEYKN
+313 LDGYNRPSFRDYKN

-356 VMQEAQCPTPYF
+356 VMQEAQCPTHYL

-426 VVDVNNGQ
+426 VVDVNNGL

-469 SMSGSSEVK
+469 SMSGSSEIK
-478 TICWSNENGDKEC
+478 TICWSNEDGDKEC

-565 DTELSTRLELE
+565 DTELSRRLELE
-576 ESNRKTADTNLWA
+576 ENNRKTADTNLWT

-595 LARASGDTEL
+595 LARVSGDTEL
-605 SIRIDEETSARTEA
+605 SRRLDEEVSARTEA
-619 DNAIEEKINSLSG
+619 DKAIEEKINSLSG

-642 EAISAETNAR
+642 AAISAETKAR
-652 EEADADLNTKL
+652 EDADADLENRL
-663 NGEVDRAKEAE
+663 NGEVERAKGAEAAL
-674 KGLSDRIKA
+674 GDQIVA
-683 EGERAIQAENSLS
+683 ETERATQAENSLS
-696 TRIDEEAARATSK
+696 TRIDDEVSRATSR
-709 ENEINNQ
+709 EDEINNQ

>member
-148 GVLAPVKEVIDL
+148 GVLAPVKEVIDI

-178 IESVNDYG
+178 IEYINDYG

-251 CGWVGQEDCACAS
+251 CGWVGQEDCSCTS

-276 DNSYVDASD
+276 DNSYVDAAD

-303 FGIFPSGYAM
+303 FGILPSGYAM

-356 VMQEAQCPTPYF
+356 VMQEAQCPTTYL

-426 VVDVNNGQ
+426 VVDVNNGL

-457 NEGETVI
+457 SEGETVI

-478 TICWSNENGDKEC
+478 TICWSNEDGEKEC

-540 RKERLESESEI
+540 RNERLESESEI

-565 DTELSTRLELE
+565 DTELSKRLELE

-589 EINNEK
+589 EINDEK
-595 LARASGDTEL
+595 LARENGDAEL
-605 SIRIDEETSARTEA
+605 SRKIDEEVSARTEA

-642 EAISAETNAR
+642 AAISAETNAR
-652 EEADADLNTKL
+652 EAADAELNTKL
-663 NGEVDRAKEAE
+663 NGEVERAKEAE

-683 EGERAIQAENSLS
+683 EGERAIQAEKSLS
-696 TRIDEEAARATSK
+696 SKIDEEAARATSK

-732 KDAPNIVIPSKDN
+732 KDVPNIVIPSKDN
-745 LDSHAIKIV
+745 LDSHAIKIM

>member
-47 DKESKAVILT
+47 DKESKTVILT

-71 TYNLNVDKDCTDS
+71 TYNLNVEKDCTDS

-212 KADWDALLNSIEP
+212 KADWDALLDSIEP

-276 DNSYVDASD
+276 DNSYVDAD
-285 STVPSQTI
+285 DDTVPPQTV

-313 LDGYNRPRFSEYKN
+313 LDGYNRPSFRDYKN

-469 SMSGSSEVK
+469 SMSGSSEIK
-478 TICWSNENGDKEC
+478 TICWSNEDGEKEC

-513 CDQALVNVDDLAI
+513 CDQALVNVDDLAT

-565 DTELSTRLELE
+565 DTELSRRLELE
-576 ESNRKTADTNLWA
+576 ENNRKTADTNLWA

-595 LARASGDTEL
+595 LARENGDAEL
-605 SIRIDEETSARTEA
+605 SRKIDEEVSARTEA

-642 EAISAETNAR
+642 AAISAETKAR
-652 EEADADLNTKL
+652 EDADADLENRL
-663 NGEVDRAKEAE
+663 NGEVERAKGAEAAL
-674 KGLSDRIKA
+674 GDRIKA
-683 EGERAIQAENSLS
+683 EEERATQAENSLS
-696 TRIDEEAARATSK
+696 SRIDDEVSRAMSK
-709 ENEINNQ
+709 ENEINDQ

-745 LDSHAIKIV
+745 LDSHAIKIM

>member
-47 DKESKAVILT
+47 DKESKTVILT

-71 TYNLNVDKDCTDS
+71 TYNLNVEKDCTDS

-90 TFDGKNGQESFTIN
+90 TVDGKNGQESFTIN

-148 GVLAPVKEVIDL
+148 GVLAPVKEVIDI

-212 KADWDALLNSIEP
+212 KADWDALLDSIEP

-276 DNSYVDASD
+276 DNSYVDAD
-285 STVPSQTI
+285 DDTVPPQTV

-313 LDGYNRPRFSEYKN
+313 LDGYNRPSFRDYKN

-469 SMSGSSEVK
+469 SMSGSSEIK
-478 TICWSNENGDKEC
+478 TICWSNEDGEKEC

-513 CDQALVNVDDLAI
+513 CDQALVNVDDLAT

-565 DTELSTRLELE
+565 DTELSRRLELE
-576 ESNRKTADTNLWA
+576 ENNRKTADTNLWA

-595 LARASGDTEL
+595 LARENGDAEL
-605 SIRIDEETSARTEA
+605 SRKIDEEVSARTEA

-642 EAISAETNAR
+642 AAISAETKAR
-652 EEADADLNTKL
+652 EDADADLENRL
-663 NGEVDRAKEAE
+663 NGEVERAKGAEAAL
-674 KGLSDRIKA
+674 GDRIKA
-683 EGERAIQAENSLS
+683 EEERATQAENYLS
-696 TRIDEEAARATSK
+696 SRIDEEVARATSK
-709 ENEINNQ
+709 ENEINDQ

-745 LDSHAIKIV
+745 LDSHAIKIM

>member
-178 IESVNDYG
+178 IEYINDYG

-276 DNSYVDASD
+276 DNSYVDAGD

-303 FGIFPSGYAM
+303 FGILPSGYAM
-313 LDGYNRPRFSEYKN
+313 LDGYNRPSFSEYKN

-356 VMQEAQCPTPYF
+356 VMQEAQCPTPYL

-478 TICWSNENGDKEC
+478 TICWSNEDGEKEC

-565 DTELSTRLELE
+565 DTELSRRLELE
-576 ESNRKTADTNLWA
+576 ENNRKTADTNLWA

-595 LARASGDTEL
+595 LARVSGDTEL
-605 SIRIDEETSARTEA
+605 SRRIDEETSARTEA

-642 EAISAETNAR
+642 AAISAETKAR
-652 EEADADLNTKL
+652 EDADADLETRL
-663 NGEVDRAKEAE
+663 NGEVGRAKEAE
-674 KGLSDRIKA
+674 KGLRDRIKA

-696 TRIDEEAARATSK
+696 SKIDEEAARATSK

>member
-112 KNVIEN
+112 KNFIEN

-124 ITDGTLKGDGTVTAP
+124 ITDGTLKGYGTVTAP
-139 LGINGTEKT
+139 LGLNGTEKT

-178 IESVNDYG
+178 IEYINDYG

-251 CGWVGQEDCACAS
+251 CGWVGQEDCSCTS

-276 DNSYVDASD
+276 DNSYVDAGD

-293 DTPKGIDKYG
+293 DTPNGIDKYG
-303 FGIFPSGYAM
+303 FGILPSGYAM
-313 LDGYNRPRFSEYKN
+313 LDGYNRPTFSEYKS

-356 VMQEAQCPTPYF
+356 VMQEAQCPTPYL

-394 VLMPKSKQVW
+394 VLMSKSKQVW

-426 VVDVNNGQ
+426 VVDVNNGL

-448 GDYWEKRPM
+448 GYYWEKRPM

-478 TICWSNENGDKEC
+478 TICWSNENGEKEC
-491 VEVEIPTV
+491 VDVEIPTV

-551 RLAISAETQARISG
+551 RLAISAETQARVSG
-565 DTELSTRLELE
+565 DTELSRRLELE
-576 ESNRKTADTNLWA
+576 ESNRNTADTNLWT
-589 EINNEK
+589 EINDEK
-595 LARASGDTEL
+595 LARENGDAEL
-605 SIRIDEETSARTEA
+605 SRRIDEEVSARTEA

-632 DTNASLEAIR
+632 DTNTSLEAIR
-642 EAISAETNAR
+642 AAISAETKAR
-652 EEADADLNTKL
+652 EDADADLETRL

-674 KGLSDRIKA
+674 KGLHEEIVA
-683 EGERAIQAENSLS
+683 ETERATQAENSLS
-696 TRIDEEAARATSK
+696 SRIDEEVARATSK
-709 ENEINNQ
+709 ENEINDQ